1 MTTATRTI
9 EAQGVEFAQTVMTAS
24 GAKPLSCLQC
34 GKCSSGC
41 PVSALVDIRPH
52 ELVRLVQL
60 GASDEVLTSCM
71 LWECTSCETCVTRCP
86 QAVDI
91 PAVIDA
97 LRRMSRATAKVT
109 KGSTVPVFNDIF
121 LRTVRR
127 YGRMHEMSLMASYK
141 LRTGDL
147 FTDAGKLP
155 MMLRKGKL
163 PLLPK
168 LVRGAAERKRLFARA
183 QKTHGRARGGGRQS

>member
-1 MTTATRTI
+1 METAGI
-9 EAQGVEFAQTVMTAS
+9 EFAQTVTTAS
-24 GAKPLSCLQC
+24 GARPLSCLQC

-41 PVSALVDIRPH
+41 PVSARVDIRPH

-60 GASDEVLTSCM
+60 GARDEVLVSGA

-86 QAVDI
+86 QQVDI
-91 PAVIDA
+91 PRMIDT
-97 LRRMSRATAKVT
+97 LRQMSRAAAKAP

-127 YGRMHEMSLMASYK
+127 YGRMHEAGLMASYK

-147 FTDAGKLP
+147 LADVDKLP
-155 MMLRKGKL
+155 TMLKKGKL

-168 LVRGAAERKRLFARA
+168 RVRGGAERKRLFERTREKRA
-183 QKTHGRARGGGRQS
+183 DARGKTGGTQP